1 MFSPQK
7 IATVSGLVGSLAII
21 CLGGAHAYAEGKPDD
36 CKTSEQGTVCV
47 HKSETYTDQDG
58 THVIKQTQDCSTTDR
73 PSVVD
78 PENGLVGGGSTHVG
92 PVVDCSNKAELPK
105 GFKKPQIAS

>member
-7 IATVSGLVGSLAII
+7 IATVSGLVGSLALI
-21 CLGGAHAYAEGKPDD
+21 CLGGAHAYAEGKSDD
-36 CKTSEQGTVCV
+36 CKSGEQGVVCI
-47 HKSETYTDQDG
+47 HKSETYTDKDG

-78 PENGLVGGGSTHVG
+78 PGNGLVGSGTTTVG
-92 PVVDCSNKAELPK
+92 PVVDCSNKAKLPK
-105 GFKKPQIAS
+105 GFKKPHTAF